1 MSTQPDEKTAAA
13 PSSVEDKF
21 YPKHTGAKSAPPPE
35 DKSSETPVQ
44 TGAVQTEAAP
54 EPADTDPEPLVEEA
68 DKPKSPRSSWA
79 EMRQARYRAE
89 ARAELLEKELAEQ
102 RKAASLPAKPLTDDK
117 PAIDLDKPLDAADY
131 PTYEAYLD
139 ER

>member
-1 MSTQPDEKTAAA
+1 MSTNPDEKTPAA

-54 EPADTDPEPLVEEA
+54 EPADTDPEPLVE
-68 DKPKSPRSSWA
+68 KPTATIAPWRKPSMTKVANSKSAIRTLQSSGVSSSKCFK
-79 EMRQARYRAE
+79 M
-89 ARAELLEKELAEQ
+89 
-102 RKAASLPAKPLTDDK
+102 P
-117 PAIDLDKPLDAADY
+117 
-131 PTYEAYLD
+131 
-139 ER
+139 